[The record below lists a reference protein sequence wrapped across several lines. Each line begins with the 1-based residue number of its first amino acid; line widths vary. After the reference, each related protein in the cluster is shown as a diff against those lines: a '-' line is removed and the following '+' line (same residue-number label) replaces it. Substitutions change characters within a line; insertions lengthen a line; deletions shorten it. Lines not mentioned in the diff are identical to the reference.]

1 MAQDQYDELH
11 PDPDDGEPVDY
22 DPFPEDRPAEVV
34 QALEKLVRLEAETA
48 RASRSNTDKI
58 VAAINRFT
66 KSVDANTAAIEARR
80 EVVRDE
86 NGKIKATRVV
96 H

>member
-1 MAQDQYDELH
+1 MTVADQFEELN

-22 DPFPEDRPAEVV
+22 DPFPEDRLGEGIQAVV
-34 QALEKLVRLEAETA
+34 QLA
-48 RASRSNTDKI
+48 RITQSSIDK
-58 VAAINRFT
+58 F
-66 KSVDANTAAIEARR
+66 TAAMNRMAKTLDGFTDALNARR

-86 NGKIKATRVV
+86 SGKIIATKVV